1 MGFFAVITPAIRIEA
16 CSHTQHQSSN
26 HLAKYPTIHRE
37 VGHLSNTDIKVKFC
51 LRVKS
56 PEHLFNSELFE
67 DLSKRGGSG
76 CKEGNT
82 YIMMNLRK
90 LDTAKRV
97 VQ

>member
-37 VGHLSNTDIKVKFC
+37 AGHLSNTDIKVKFC